1 MRTLTALA
9 LSALLLLSSVTVGRR
24 ADEGVVW
31 VGAVPD
37 RVASVGGQDRLA
49 ERDRPARR
57 PVVRPL
63 PVSAVRSTPR
73 LPANPPRAVAKDAGS
88 RQGRIRGQASFYC
101 SPAHPICHYRYPVGS
116 MVAAACGRL
125 RDAIGPKWRGRVVTV
140 RAGSRSV
147 LVQLVDWCGSSSKTI
162 DLYAAPFQRLAPLSR
177 GVVEVS
183 VSW

>member
-1 MRTLTALA
+1 
-9 LSALLLLSSVTVGRR
+9 
-24 ADEGVVW
+24 
-31 VGAVPD
+31 
-37 RVASVGGQDRLA
+37 
-49 ERDRPARR
+49 
-57 PVVRPL
+57 
-63 PVSAVRSTPR
+63 
-73 LPANPPRAVAKDAGS
+73 
-88 RQGRIRGQASFYC
+88 
-101 SPAHPICHYRYPVGS
+101 